1 MRKKLLDVNQL
12 DGIRAFE
19 NSKLFTCLNIN
30 TLTLDLSQ
38 NFEYKQLVFIFVK
51 II

>member
-12 DGIRAFE
+12 DGIRFIE

-30 TLTLDLSQ
+30 TLTLE
-38 NFEYKQLVFIFVK
+38 FESK
-51 II
+51 I